1 MKTEIVSEEK
11 KAKASLKFTF
21 DGTGREQAAEFLM
34 KILEECKS
42 NDFGKKITY
51 SDIIAKALMKLT
63 DKDIEVI
70 KRQAMGHK
78 GHILKLFRDSGK
90 DDGSDETFYAW
101 LATDYDPKN
110 LKKIVQ

>member
-1 MKTEIVSEEK
+1 MMLEEK
-11 KAKASLKFTF
+11 KSKTNLKFTF
-21 DGTGREQAAEFLM
+21 DGSGREEAVGILVRFL
-34 KILEECKS
+34 KECNEK
-42 NDFGKKITY
+42 DFGKKITY

-78 GHILKLFRDSGK
+78 GQILKLFRDSGK